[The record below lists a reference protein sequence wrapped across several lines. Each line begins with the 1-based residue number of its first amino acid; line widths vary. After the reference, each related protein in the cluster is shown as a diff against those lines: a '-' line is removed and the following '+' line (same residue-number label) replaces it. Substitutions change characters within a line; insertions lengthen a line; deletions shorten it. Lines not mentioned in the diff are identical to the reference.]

1 LLNDYIKT
9 LISEYADDELDLDA
23 TRQVSE
29 FIEKNREAAEYFHK
43 LQLLRRLTAE
53 HLGEETEDPTLD
65 LRMMNALQLR
75 SYEQTW
81 WERFFASRVLSPRKA
96 AAVAVVIL
104 VIVLFLFS
112 WFQAPVT
119 RFFSDT
125 RTKVEQLGDEAQTE
139 LTERRDELKES
150 LGELL
155 APPSSDE
162 EEEKRTSSATGQG
175 VSVA

>member
-1 LLNDYIKT
+1 MLNNYLKT
-9 LISEYADDELDLDA
+9 LISEYADDELDLET

-29 FIEKNREAAEYFHK
+29 FIAKNRDAEEYFHK
-43 LQLLRRLTAE
+43 LQSLQRLTAE
-53 HLGEETEDPTLD
+53 HLCEEAEDPTLD
-65 LRMMNALQLR
+65 LRMMAALQLR

-81 WERFFASRVLSPRKA
+81 WERVFASRVLSPRKA
-96 AAVAVVIL
+96 TAVAFVIL
-104 VIVLFLFS
+104 IIVLFLFS
-112 WFQAPVT
+112 YFQAPVT
-119 RFFSDT
+119 RFFADT

-139 LTERRDELKES
+139 LTERRDELTES

-162 EEEKRTSSATGQG
+162 EEGKRTSNASEQE